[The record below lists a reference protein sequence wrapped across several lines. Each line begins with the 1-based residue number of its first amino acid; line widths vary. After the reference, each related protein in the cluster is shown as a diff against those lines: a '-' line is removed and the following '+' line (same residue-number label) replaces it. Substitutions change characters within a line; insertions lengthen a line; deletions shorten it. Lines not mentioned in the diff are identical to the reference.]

1 MNATQCRM
9 ARAATGLGVRE
20 LAQRAQVAI
29 DTVTRLE
36 RGETLRPRT
45 LKAMRVVLEEAG
57 AIFVENEEEG
67 TSGVMVRNP
76 HVSTAE

>member
-1 MNATQCRM
+1 MLRG

-76 HVSTAE
+76 HD

>member
-9 ARAATGLGVRE
+9 ARAATGIGVRE

-45 LKAMRVVLEEAG
+45 LSAMRAVLEDAG
-57 AIFVENEEEG
+57 AIFVQNQEEG
-67 TSGVMVRNP
+67 TYGVMMRNP
-76 HVSTAE
+76 HD